1 MGVRLDLCATSF
13 VWSRKCLPLDCL
25 GAVDVWA
32 LKENEGPNL
41 ILRGRLAR
49 EIRVE
54 ADLSA
59 FHVSS
64 PHVA

>member
-1 MGVRLDLCATSF
+1 MGVRLDLLSYLFCMVSI
-13 VWSRKCLPLDCL
+13 VCLPLDCL

-41 ILRGRLAR
+41 ILPCRLAR

-59 FHVSS
+59 FH
-64 PHVA
+64 